1 MGLKNI
7 FKNKSTLFQ
16 LGLIFSLMTVS
27 VVLHIMFATGILYFY
42 GIESDIINN
51 GDLVNPDNIN
61 SLKFI
66 QLFSGIGLFI
76 TPAFLYYYLT
86 EFNFRIKS
94 KIKRDLVLLI
104 IAIML
109 LITPFISFV
118 FQWNQSFTFP
128 SWMLDYDHQA
138 ELMTVAFLQMDN
150 SIDLIINLF
159 VLAVVPAIGEELVF
173 RGYLQQ
179 VFSVWLNNHMAII
192 ITALL
197 FSAIHLQFQGFI
209 PRFILGLLLG
219 YLFYWSNSLWIPII
233 AHFANNAQA
242 IIFSFPIFSNNQ
254 IMSYSGYS
262 LFSNE
267 VIIDFKLAIFSFL
280 SVSLLVYIFYKRT
293 KNLEFKSSINT
304 IEED

>member
-7 FKNKSTLFQ
+7 FNNKSTFFK
-16 LGLIFSLMTVS
+16 LGLIFCLMTIS

-42 GIESDIINN
+42 GIELDIINN
-51 GDLVNPDNIN
+51 GDLANQNHIN

-76 TPAFLYYYLT
+76 TPTFLYAYLT
-86 EFNFRIKS
+86 DFNFRING

-118 FQWNQSFTFP
+118 FQLNQSFTFP
-128 SWMLDYDHQA
+128 SWMLEYDRQA
-138 ELMTVAFLQMDN
+138 ELMTIAFLQMDN

-159 VLAVVPAIGEELVF
+159 VLAVVPAIGEELLF

-179 VFSVWLNNHMAII
+179 VFSAWLNNHMAII

-219 YLFYWSNSLWIPII
+219 YFFYWSNSLWMPII
-233 AHFANNAQA
+233 AHFVNNAQA
-242 IIFSFPIFSNNQ
+242 IIFSFPSFSNNQ
-254 IMSYSGYS
+254 IVSYSGYS

-267 VIIDFKLAIFSFL
+267 VIIDFKLAVFSFL

-293 KNLEFKSSINT
+293 KK
-304 IEED
+304 IESKKIS